1 MAKSTTKTAEKAAPK
16 DTAKEAPKAAEKPAA
31 AAKGKKVAAP
41 KADGAKPNALQQP
54 LKPTAELAAVVGDAA
69 LPRGEVVSKVW
80 EYIKKHNLQNPE
92 NKREILADEK
102 LKKVF
107 GKDKCTMFEM
117 NKHLAA
123 HLKSA

>member
-16 DTAKEAPKAAEKPAA
+16 AAEAAEKPAA

-41 KADGAKPNALQQP
+41 KGEGAKPNALQQP
-54 LKPTAELAAVVGDAA
+54 LKPSPELAAVVGDAA

-80 EYIKKHNLQNPE
+80 EYIKKHELQNPE
-92 NKREILADEK
+92 NKREILADDK

>member
-1 MAKSTTKTAEKAAPK
+1 MATKTTTKADDKP
-16 DTAKEAPKAAEKPAA
+16 AAEKKT
-31 AAKGKKVAAP
+31 AAKKTAAP
-41 KADGAKPNALQQP
+41 KAEGAAKPNALQQP
-54 LKPTAELAAVVGDAA
+54 LKPSAELAAVVGAA
-69 LPRGEVVSKVW
+69 SLPRGEVVSKVW

-92 NKREILADEK
+92 NKREILADDK